1 MELEAVPENGEAATA
16 AVTQRIK
23 APTLASSFQAHTKLA
38 VSMDENSVY
47 ETVGM
52 IPWIVTIAATAFLFS
67 API

>member
-38 VSMDENSVY
+38 GSMDENSVY

-52 IPWIVTIAATAFLFS
+52 ILWIVTIAATAFLFS